1 MAGKQKMSEDLS
13 ESLYMADD
21 STMVHIMDKDGM
33 IVYVN
38 DLFCRISKYNREE
51 LIGHDHSML
60 IAEHHG
66 DGFLQSIWS
75 SIHAGK
81 VWSGKIKHVA
91 KDGTYYWVNTVM
103 MPAPGYKHTEGRYM
117 AISHNL
123 MEQIEVEEALKKT
136 QSYLRSSIES
146 YKDVL
151 IFSIDTSFNYRLFNS
166 AFKAATKHVYGTEV
180 VEGKSMLETI
190 TVEDDREKA
199 KRNCEKALAGHG
211 HTSLEVYGDMNKIYF
226 ETIYSPILE
235 ADGKV
240 IGVTILSANVTE
252 RRIAEE
258 QIISLNKELEAF
270 SYSVAHDLR
279 APLRSVHGYAQI
291 LKEDY
296 EALLDDEGKRIIEV
310 LKSNATKMS
319 TLIDDLLAFSKL
331 GRKDVRKTDINMNDL
346 TEHVVYE
353 IAKLAPHQADVRL
366 DDLHHI
372 SGDYGLIYQVMYNV
386 VSNAV
391 KYSSKKEKP
400 QVHISSSK
408 TDNEVVI
415 SVKDN
420 GAGFDMKYAHKLFDI
435 FQRLHAQHEFE
446 GTGVGLAIVQRIIN
460 KHGGKIWAEAEEG
473 KGATFFF
480 KMPGVLNQ

>member
-1 MAGKQKMSEDLS
+1 MAGKQQAGEDLS
-13 ESLYMADD
+13 QMVYMADE
-21 STMVHIMDKDGM
+21 SSIVHITDKDG
-33 IVYVN
+33 IIIYVN
-38 DLFCRISKYNREE
+38 DYFCSISKYSREE
-51 LIGHDHSML
+51 LLGKDHSL
-60 IAEHHG
+60 IISDHHREA
-66 DGFLQSIWS
+66 FVKSIWS
-75 SIHAGK
+75 CIQAGK
-81 VWSGKIKHVA
+81 VWSGKVKNIA
-91 KDGTYYWVNTVM
+91 KDGSSYWVNTVM
-103 MPAPGYKHTEGRYM
+103 MPLAPGPDKKVRYM
-117 AISHNL
+117 AVSHNNTG
-123 MEQIEVEEALKKT
+123 QVEAEEELKIT

-151 IFSIDTSFNYRLFNS
+151 IFSIDTAFNYRLFNS
-166 AFKAATKHVYGTEV
+166 AFKTATNNLYGTEV
-180 VEGKSMLETI
+180 AEGKSMLESI
-190 TVEDDREKA
+190 TVEEDRQKA

-211 HTSLEVYGDMNKIYF
+211 HTTLEVYGDLNKVYF
-226 ETIYSPILE
+226 ETIYSPIVE
-235 ADGKV
+235 GDGKV

-252 RRIAEE
+252 RKIAEE
-258 QIISLNKELEAF
+258 QITSLNKELEAF

-372 SGDYGLIYQVMYNV
+372 SGDYGLIYQVMYNI

-391 KYSSKKEKP
+391 KYSSKKDKP

-408 TDNEVVI
+408 VDNEVIV

-460 KHGGKIWAEAEEG
+460 KHGGKIWAEAAPG

-480 KMPGVLNQ
+480 KMPGV